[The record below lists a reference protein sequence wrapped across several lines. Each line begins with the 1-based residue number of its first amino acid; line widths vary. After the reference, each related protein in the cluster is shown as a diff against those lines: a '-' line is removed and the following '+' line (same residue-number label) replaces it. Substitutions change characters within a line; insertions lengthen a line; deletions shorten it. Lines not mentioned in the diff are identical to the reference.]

1 MSPARAS
8 ERRGFENVNVDREQ
22 EIKEMSQY
30 VSAVDD
36 AGFEREVVGSDVPVV
51 LDFWAEWC
59 PPCRALAPTFEELA
73 KRYEGRVRFLKLNVD
88 ENQQVPQRFGI
99 KGIPTLVFFDGGRE
113 VERVVGASSRE
124 ALARIVDKYVKVAA

>member
-1 MSPARAS
+1 
-8 ERRGFENVNVDREQ
+8 
-22 EIKEMSQY
+22 MSQY
-30 VSAVDD
+30 VSAGDD
-36 AGFEREVVGSDVPVV
+36 AAFEREVLGSEVPVV

-73 KRYEGRVRFLKLNVD
+73 RKYDGSVRFLKLNVD

-113 VERVVGASSRE
+113 VERVVGASSKA
-124 ALARIVDKYVKVAA
+124 ALERIVDKYVKVAA

>member
-1 MSPARAS
+1 
-8 ERRGFENVNVDREQ
+8 
-22 EIKEMSQY
+22 MSQY

-36 AGFEREVVGSDVPVV
+36 AAFEREVLGSDVPVV

-73 KRYEGRVRFLKLNVD
+73 KQYAGRVRFLKLDVD
-88 ENQQVPQRFGI
+88 NNPEVSQRYGI

-124 ALARIVDKYVKVAA
+124 ALARVVDKYVKVVA

>member
-1 MSPARAS
+1 
-8 ERRGFENVNVDREQ
+8 
-22 EIKEMSQY
+22 MSQY
-30 VSAVDD
+30 VSEVKDD
-36 AGFEREVVGSDVPVV
+36 TFEGEVLKSDVPVV
-51 LDFWAEWC
+51 VDFWAEWC

-73 KRYEGRVRFLKLNVD
+73 KQYAGRVRFLKLNVD

-124 ALARIVDKYVKVAA
+124 VLARIVDKYVKVAA